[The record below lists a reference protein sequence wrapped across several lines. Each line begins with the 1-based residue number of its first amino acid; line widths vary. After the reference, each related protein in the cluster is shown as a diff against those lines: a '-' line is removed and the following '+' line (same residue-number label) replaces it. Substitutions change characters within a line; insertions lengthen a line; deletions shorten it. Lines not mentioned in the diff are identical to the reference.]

1 VTTAIAKHAADLA
14 PAGFAPLSADAV
26 RAQVNLIQEVMK
38 GVMREGEHFGRI
50 PGCGDKPALLKAGAE
65 KIGLTF
71 RLIPTLKIDRSE
83 LGNGHREYAVTC
95 TLTTPAGEVV
105 GEGVGCC
112 STMESKYRWRSVDA
126 FEVTDLPI
134 PPDAKEKKAEYRKQ
148 GYGMRKVDGG
158 WAWVRFTGSGD
169 RQENPDIADLY
180 NTVLK
185 MAKKRAF
192 VDAIL
197 TATAASDIFTQDIEE
212 VAEPE
217 AEAPAKPAAKS
228 AVDRAKVA
236 AVVCKAIGAAAG
248 LEDLA
253 TLWKSLPMPA
263 GFLKVEDEHS
273 AAIRAAKDKRKAEL
287 TAKPAKDEPATE
299 EQRDEIETLI
309 GELGWTAE
317 ALTLAEE
324 TAGIKDPLTMT
335 AAQAAKLIA
344 AMRSELAVP
353 A

>member
-1 VTTAIAKHAADLA
+1 
-14 PAGFAPLSADAV
+14 
-26 RAQVNLIQEVMK
+26 VMK

-95 TLTTPAGEVV
+95 TLTTPAGEIV

-126 FEVTDLPI
+126 FEVTDLKI
-134 PPDAKEKKAEYRKQ
+134 PDDAKERKAEYRKQ

-169 RQENPDIADLY
+169 RQENPDIADQY

-217 AEAPAKPAAKS
+217 AEVPAKPAANP
-228 AVDRAKVA
+228 A
-236 AVVCKAIGAAAG
+236 AHVTIQELHRGWLARNGWRRVLSWYESNDGPKFGMPESFAEPKTDA
-248 LEDLA
+248 DLA
-253 TLWKSLPMPA
+253 AIRSWLTAEHA
-263 GFLKVEDEHS
+263 GFLMDAMEVTKRRN
-273 AAIRAAKDKRKAEL
+273 AAIADAKRSDGPRL
-287 TAKPAKDEPATE
+287 HPGDEN
-299 EQRDEIETLI
+299 
-309 GELGWTAE
+309 G
-317 ALTLAEE
+317 
-324 TAGIKDPLTMT
+324 DPEP
-335 AAQAAKLIA
+335 
-344 AMRSELAVP
+344 ELAGG
-353 A
+353 ASGA